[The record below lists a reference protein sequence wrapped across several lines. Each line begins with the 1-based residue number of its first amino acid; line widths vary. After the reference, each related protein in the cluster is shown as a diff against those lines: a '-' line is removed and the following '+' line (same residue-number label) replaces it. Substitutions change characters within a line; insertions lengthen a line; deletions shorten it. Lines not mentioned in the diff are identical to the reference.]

1 MGRTAPVRSRPDE
14 CTPNEK
20 GCGMKKYLLTMAC
33 LAAVSSTAAAQIPAI
48 PGGVPGVAPTQSVTV
63 ANKCCSIWDFLG
75 VGQIGNFVNNQIFK
89 TRLFQ
94 AANSVV
100 APVARALGLG
110 PSLLSD
116 KFAKEGGAMGL
127 ANQLKKEEKKVPLKI
142 QAIKYLGTLDCQCY
156 PEIVDA
162 LLGSLDDCSEKVRYE
177 ALEALHHKCG
187 EKKCHKCKHGGVDA
201 ACVSTCDICTNG
213 NGPSCGCGG
222 CACQKKVIDR
232 LNQLLLARDEFGC
245 LKEKSA
251 RIRSLA
257 TQMIEECLILHQ
269 PHPGLLE
276 PAAATPEEVKP
287 DPEPAIKPDPAKPIN
302 RIERQAI
309 PQGDNRF
316 DIRNAL
322 PKWFGGAQEEA
333 APAPRQV
340 PQSMNLDSTSSET
353 IEHHTVAYRAISP
366 STVATAPTPGGESV
380 VISAPKNTWNGS
392 QKRHLIG
399 EIFGY

>member
-1 MGRTAPVRSRPDE
+1 
-14 CTPNEK
+14 
-20 GCGMKKYLLTMAC
+20 MKKLLFTMAC
-33 LAAVSSTAAAQIPAI
+33 LAAVSTTAAAQVPAI
-48 PGGVPGVAPTQSVTV
+48 PGGIPGAAPTQSVTV

-75 VGQIGNFVNNQIFK
+75 VAQAGSFLNNQIFK

-94 AANSVV
+94 GVNS
-100 APVARALGLG
+100 ALSPVARALGLG
-110 PSLLSD
+110 PALVSD
-116 KFAKEGGAMGL
+116 KFGKEGGAMGL

-177 ALEALHHKCG
+177 ALQALHHKCG
-187 EKKCHKCKHGGVDA
+187 EKKCHGHKHGGTDV
-201 ACVSTCDICTNG
+201 ACVSTCDTCTNG

-245 LKEKSA
+245 LKEKSG

-269 PHPGLLE
+269 PHPGLLS
-276 PAAATPEEVKP
+276 PAAAAPTEEVKP
-287 DPEPAIKPDPAKPIN
+287 DPEPAITPDPAKPIS
-302 RIERQAI
+302 RIERQSTGS
-309 PQGDNRF
+309 GDNRL

-322 PKWFGGAQEEA
+322 PKWFGGNQEQPA
-333 APAPRQV
+333 VAPAPREV
-340 PQSMNLDSTSSET
+340 PQASELDSTSTET
-353 IEHHTVAYRAISP
+353 IQHHTVAYRAIGQ
-366 STVATAPTPGGESV
+366 STVVATAPTPNGDTV
-380 VISAPKNTWNGS
+380 VISSPKNTWNGT
-392 QKRHLIG
+392 QKRHLVG
-399 EIFGY
+399 ELFGY